1 MISIPALAYALAYAF
16 IGLALALAAEN
27 TIISAEVLHSV
38 SGASVIAS
46 GAIAIGTSAL
56 ELCFASWVMREQSMS
71 DLAATLKKNPAPT
84 IARLFF
90 GGLGLALIYHFD
102 IYTTYRHP
110 QFHTEDMYFFSVV
123 VGAFVFGPEVVL
135 AIGWW
140 LLHKARDEETKLL
153 AATNHKAAENAY
165 RHAEKTR
172 LVSLAKAAG
181 AAHADT
187 RASNRW
193 GPGADRDRLN

>member
-1 MISIPALAYALAYAF
+1 MIAIPALAYALAYAF

-27 TIISAEVLHSV
+27 TIISAEVLHNV

-46 GAIAIGTSAL
+46 GAIAISTSGL
-56 ELCFASWVMREQSMS
+56 ELFFASWVMREDSMTAVAEK
-71 DLAATLKKNPAPT
+71 LRKNPAPT

-90 GGLGLALIYHFD
+90 GGLGLGLVYHFD
-102 IYTTYRHP
+102 IYTTFRHP
-110 QFHTEDMYFFSVV
+110 AFHTEDMYFFSVV
-123 VGAFVFGPEVVL
+123 VAAFVFGPEVIL
-135 AIGWW
+135 CIGWW
-140 LLHKARDEETKLL
+140 LLHRAQEEETKLL

-165 RHAEKTR
+165 RHSERTR

-181 AAHADT
+181 AAHADS